1 LASEIGVASRFAAVS
16 RGRAGLV
23 LAFLM
28 LVLIGAAASVGGAP
42 APRLVA
48 AATSQTDAALY
59 RAIIADLRAGEPYY
73 SAAARELRRGHYP
86 LRPFV
91 TFRLPTTSWAY
102 ARLGAGVMHVA
113 QWLLMAAVILAW
125 ARRARPVL
133 SRATLFLFL
142 LLIGVGLAGLVQPT
156 VGLFPETWSAMLLA
170 LAIAL
175 DQPAGSRWAMLA
187 GLAALLFRE
196 LAMPIMLLFAMFA
209 LVRRQWRA
217 AIGWGAALLTFAIVM
232 ALHAT
237 AVAHIV
243 RPDDLP
249 SPGWSGLLGPGFALR
264 GLALSTPAMLLPIK
278 VAALLFAL
286 SLFGWLS
293 AHADWA
299 LRAAAMIVSY
309 VALLAL
315 FARPDNFYWALMA
328 APLSLAGLAFVPAAI
343 TDLARALRRVP
354 VPRP

>member
-1 LASEIGVASRFAAVS
+1 MG
-16 RGRAGLV
+16 RGRAALV
-23 LAFLM
+23 LALLLLL
-28 LVLIGAAASVGGAP
+28 LVGAAASVGGAP
-42 APRLVA
+42 SPRLAA
-48 AATSQTDAALY
+48 AATTQTDTALY
-59 RAIIADLRAGEPYY
+59 RAIIADMRAGEPYY
-73 SAAARELRRGHYP
+73 PAAAHELRRGHYP

-91 TFRLPTTSWAY
+91 TFRLPTTAWAY
-102 ARLGAGVMHVA
+102 ARLGGGAMEVA

-125 ARRARPVL
+125 ARRARLALP
-133 SRATLFLFL
+133 RATFVLFL
-142 LLIGVGLAGLVQPT
+142 LLIGLGPIGLVQPT
-156 VGLFPETWSAMLLA
+156 VGLFPETWAAMLLA

-175 DQPAGSRWAMLA
+175 DRPGGSRWAMLA

-196 LAMPIMLLFAMFA
+196 LALPMVLLFAA
-209 LVRRQWRA
+209 LALARREWRA
-217 AIGWGAALLTFAIVM
+217 AIGWGATLLLFAIVM

-237 AVAHIV
+237 AVSQVV

-264 GLALSTPAMLLPIK
+264 GLAMSTTAILLPI
-278 VAALLFAL
+278 VAAALLFAL

-293 AHADWA
+293 SQADWA
-299 LRAAAMIVSY
+299 PRAAAMIVGY

-315 FARPDNFYWALMA
+315 FARPDTFYWALMA

-343 TDLARALRRVP
+343 TDLARALRGVP